1 MGAHKHRLRTTCLA
15 VALLFLTAN
24 QAVAHQ
30 TNAQTELQEGVVS
43 FYSDR
48 FQGAT
53 TAGNEKYS
61 LSSGSILIL

>member
-30 TNAQTELQEGVVS
+30 TNAQTELQEGVAS

-48 FQGAT
+48 FKGPPPPVA
-53 TAGNEKYS
+53 S
-61 LSSGSILIL
+61 PSITKR